1 MASTFTIAGAGAL
14 AGAGAGSAPGVAA
27 ISGLGALSGGGGS
40 NQGAFSIPGS
50 GAVSWDAGT
59 TPGLTVATIS
69 GAGTIAWV
77 GSAASKAVLTATGV
91 GALSGLSKGASA
103 GVASLSGSGAL
114 SGVGASTAASAAAIA
129 GSGAFDSFVVT
140 EDGAF
145 NIAADGALVARGA
158 WSNDLPFNYPP
169 SWSIMLYG
177 SVIEGAAY
185 DPTLHALKI
194 WFTGSGG
201 QFIILYGI
209 PLGTTNAIEA
219 APDPQTYVLALIRAN
234 P

>member
-1 MASTFTIAGAGAL
+1 M
-14 AGAGAGSAPGVAA
+14 AGSGAFAGFGAVAIAPFAA
-27 ISGLGALSGGGGS
+27 TGT
-40 NQGAFSIPGS
+40 GAFSW
-50 GAVSWDAGT
+50 VAGT
-59 TPGLTVATIS
+59 TPGLTVATM
-69 GAGTIAWV
+69 AGTGMISWA
-77 GSAASKAVLTATGV
+77 GAATAATVLVATG
-91 GALSGLSKGASA
+91 SGSLAGVSKGAAA
-103 GVASLSGSGAL
+103 GVAALTGSGAL
-114 SGVGASTAASAAAIA
+114 AGVGAASAHSVATLA
-129 GSGAFDSFVVT
+129 GSGVFDGYLVT
-140 EDGAF
+140 RGGAF
-145 NIAADGALVARGA
+145 SISGQGALLARGS

-169 SWSIMLYG
+169 SWSIMFYG